1 MLTPQIR
8 SQLIRERME
17 TRYPGQTD
25 FSHDDPIP
33 GSPMGHAAG
42 YRIASDIVRHYR
54 RTHRPESMFITPDE
68 LIETI
73 VAAGVDRW
81 VLMGLYG
88 YVGYLPQPRATQDVD
103 VLIDNEQIDAALAAV
118 LKRWPRLVPDSGP
131 IVIRL
136 RDPGEIGVDGEVK
149 VVIDLMRPTDS
160 LYEAILSQHHITD
173 SDTGHRL
180 PIIEAALAA
189 KYSAIVSPYR
199 LFERKLQDAVDFRSI
214 AKGNRTRIDHDIAHQ
229 LAELIY
235 PGGGQE
241 ILEFINLAQTD
252 QPFPV

>member
-1 MLTPQIR
+1 
-8 SQLIRERME
+8 ME
-17 TRYPGQTD
+17 ARYPGQTN
-25 FSHDDPIP
+25 FSHEDPVP
-33 GSPMGHAAG
+33 GSPLGHAAG
-42 YRIASDIVRHYR
+42 YRIASNIVRHYR
-54 RTHRPESMFITPDE
+54 TTHRPHSMFITPDE
-68 LIETI
+68 LIQTI
-73 VAAGVDRW
+73 AGAGVDRW

-103 VLIDNEQIDAALAAV
+103 ILIDNEQIDTALAAL
-118 LKRWPRLVPDSGP
+118 LKRWPSLQPDIGP

-149 VVIDLMRPTDS
+149 VVIDLMRPTDA
-160 LYEAILSQHHITD
+160 LYEAILDHHHILD
-173 SDTGHRL
+173 SDTGHRV

-199 LFERKLQDAVDFRSI
+199 DMAKKNFDAGDFRNI
-214 AKGNRTRIDHDIAHQ
+214 AKGNSTRIDRDIAHQ

-241 ILEFINLAQTD
+241 ILEFIDLSLND